1 MQIFHVTTAAEWA
14 AAREA
19 GMYTLSTRE
28 VTLAQEGYIHCSF
41 REQVDGVRQR
51 WYSDLSDIVVLV
63 IETDRLTSP
72 WKAEQ
77 LADPSSS
84 SPSPLDGPYP
94 HIYGPLNLDA
104 VVEVREL

>member
-1 MQIFHVTTAAEWA
+1 MQIFHVTTAAEWS

-19 GMYTLSTRE
+19 GMYTLSTRDLS
-28 VTLAQEGYIHCSF
+28 LAQEGFIHCSF

-72 WKAEQ
+72 WKAEEVP
-77 LADPSSS
+77 DSSS
-84 SPSPLDGPYP
+84 SEEPYP

-104 VVEVREL
+104 VVDVREL

>member
-1 MQIFHVTTAAEWA
+1 MQIFHVTTAGEWA

-19 GMYTLSTRE
+19 GMYTLSTRD
-28 VTLAQEGYIHCSF
+28 VTLAQEGYIHCAF

-51 WYSDLSDIVVLV
+51 WYSDLADIVVLV

-77 LADPSSS
+77 LADSSWS
-84 SPSPLDGPYP
+84 SFSEGPYP

>member
-1 MQIFHVTTAAEWA
+1 VQIFHVTTAGEWS

-19 GMYTLSTRE
+19 GMYTLSTRD
-28 VTLAQEGYIHCSF
+28 VGLAEEGFIHCSF

-72 WKAEQ
+72 WKAEEV
-77 LADPSSS
+77 LDSSGS
-84 SPSPLDGPYP
+84 EGPYP

-104 VVEVREL
+104 VVDVREL